1 MSESSLATTTVPVSV
16 VIPCY
21 RHTDVLARSI
31 TSVANQSSRPLELI
45 VVNDG
50 CGDELGKVLLG
61 FQEHFGS
68 DWFSVVTLPDNVG
81 AGEARNAGWAV
92 ARGEY
97 IAFLDADDAWHPRKL
112 EIQYNFMKAHPNVA
126 VSGHRH
132 RQESDQ
138 IRWDDYELT
147 GRYFEIKLPRLLF
160 ANQFTTP
167 SAMVKRDLAVRFAVN
182 QRHME
187 DFRLWL
193 TVVRRGGRMVK
204 LDAELACTFK
214 AIFGASGL
222 SAEMV
227 SMEIGELQTYWAICK
242 ETPLMLPMMMIFA
255 PYSLA
260 KFMRR
265 YWLLW
270 IRSFNVSRSASR

>member
-1 MSESSLATTTVPVSV
+1 
-16 VIPCY
+16 
-21 RHTDVLARSI
+21 
-31 TSVANQSSRPLELI
+31 

-50 CGDELGKVLLG
+50 CGDELDKVLRG
-61 FQEHFGS
+61 FQQHYGS
-68 DWFSVVTLPDNVG
+68 EWLLVVTLPNNVG
-81 AGEARNAGWAV
+81 AGEARNAGWA
-92 ARGEY
+92 AAKGEY

-112 EIQYNFMKAHPNVA
+112 EIQHNFMKAHPDVA

-132 RQESDQ
+132 RQESGQ
-138 IRWDDYELT
+138 MRWDGYELT
-147 GRYFEIKLPRLLF
+147 DQYFEVKFPRLLL

-167 SAMVKRDLAVRFAVN
+167 SAMVRRDLAVRFAVS

-193 TVVRRGGRMVK
+193 TVVLRGGRVTK

-227 SMEIGELQTYWAICK
+227 SMEIGELRTYWAICK
-242 ETPLMLPMMMIFA
+242 ETPLMLPLMIILF

-260 KFMRR
+260 KFVRR

-270 IRSFNVSRSASR
+270 IRSINASRSESR

>member
-1 MSESSLATTTVPVSV
+1 MDAFEFPLPTASVPVSV

-21 RHTDVLARSI
+21 RHTDVLARAI
-31 TSVANQSSRPLELI
+31 RSVANQSSRPLELI

-50 CGDELGKVLLG
+50 CGDELDKFLRE

-68 DWFSVVTLPDNVG
+68 EWMLVVTLPNNVG

-92 ARGEY
+92 AKGDY

-112 EIQYNFMKAHPNVA
+112 EIQYNFMKAHPDVA

-132 RQESDQ
+132 RQELAQ
-138 IRWDDYELT
+138 VKWDNYELT
-147 GRYFEIKLPRLLF
+147 GRYFEIKLSRLLF

-167 SAMVKRDLAVRFAVN
+167 SAMVKRNLAVRFAVN

-193 TVVRRGGRMVK
+193 TVVLRGGRMVK

-214 AIFGASGL
+214 AMFGASGL
-222 SAEMV
+222 SAEMLA
-227 SMEIGELQTYWAICK
+227 MEIGELQTYWSICK
-242 ETPLMLPMMMIFA
+242 ETRLMLPLMIVFA

-260 KFMRR
+260 KFLRR
-265 YWLLW
+265 YCLLW
-270 IRSFNVSRSASR
+270 IRSINASRAV

>member
-1 MSESSLATTTVPVSV
+1 
-16 VIPCY
+16 
-21 RHTDVLARSI
+21 
-31 TSVANQSSRPLELI
+31 LI

-50 CGDELGKVLLG
+50 CGDELGNVLRG
-61 FQEHFGS
+61 FQEQFGS
-68 DWFSVVTLPDNVG
+68 DWLSVVTLPNNVG

-92 ARGEY
+92 AKGDY
-97 IAFLDADDAWHPRKL
+97 VAFLDADDAWHPRKL
-112 EIQYNFMKAHPNVA
+112 EIQYNFMKAHPDVA

-132 RQESDQ
+132 RQEITQ
-138 IRWDDYELT
+138 ITWNEYELT
-147 GRYFEIKLPRLLF
+147 EQYVEVKFIRFLF
-160 ANQFTTP
+160 ANQFATP
-167 SAMVKRDLAVRFAVN
+167 SAMVKRDLPARFAVN

-193 TVVRRGGRMVK
+193 TVARGGGRVVK

-214 AIFGASGL
+214 AMFGASGL

-227 SMEIGELQTYWAICK
+227 SMEIGELRTYWAICI
-242 ETPLMLPMMMIFA
+242 ETPLWLPMMIIFV

-260 KFMRR
+260 KFLRR

-270 IRSFNVSRSASR
+270 IRSMNVSRCKSK